1 MTMTLDT
8 LKPSTMIPLVCAYR
22 SSALATKAAF
32 CTCRGQERGGTS
44 TSRDSFQ
51 LQRSYKMF
59 GCSVFVLDD
68 DANPLLYRQ
77 CRNVNLQKNPGE
89 GCSRKG
95 ASARFQ
101 YPRDATS
108 IWNGRNHRH
117 CCNFLSFACPA
128 LHYGGSRCLIAT
140 VSCLD

>member
-1 MTMTLDT
+1 MTSS
-8 LKPSTMIPLVCAYR
+8 STDVIDGNMKRLLILLVWC
-22 SSALATKAAF
+22 
-32 CTCRGQERGGTS
+32 
-44 TSRDSFQ
+44 
-51 LQRSYKMF
+51 RSYKMF